1 MGEIPPSA
9 TQTITICAI
18 TNYKM
23 TQTYLEKHVEELTN
37 RVIILEK
44 MVAHLLYE
52 QPEDSRRKI
61 DIPYPTPKRSSY
73 KIPEPTDPDPLLDE
87 AWKVVSKSGKASTS
101 YLQRVMSLGYN
112 RAAIIMD
119 QLEREGVIGP
129 AEGVKP
135 REVLK
140 QYPV

>member
-1 MGEIPPSA
+1 
-9 TQTITICAI
+9 
-18 TNYKM
+18 M

-52 QPEDSRRKI
+52 EPDDSKRKI
-61 DIPYPTPKRSSY
+61 DNPYPTPKRSNDVA
-73 KIPEPTDPDPLLDE
+73 IATEGTDPLFDD
-87 AWKVVSKSGKASTS
+87 AWKIVSKSGKASTS

>member
-1 MGEIPPSA
+1 
-9 TQTITICAI
+9 
-18 TNYKM
+18 M

-52 QPEDSRRKI
+52 EPEASRRKI
-61 DIPYPTPKRSSY
+61 DNPYPTPRKSNY
-73 KIPEPTDPDPLLDE
+73 IATEPIDPDPLFDE
-87 AWKVVSKSGKASTS
+87 AWKIISKSGKASTS

-119 QLEREGVIGP
+119 QLEKEGVIGP
-129 AEGVKP
+129 AEGAKP
-135 REVLK
+135 REILK
-140 QYPV
+140 QHPA

>member
-1 MGEIPPSA
+1 
-9 TQTITICAI
+9 
-18 TNYKM
+18 M

-52 QPEDSRRKI
+52 EQDASKRKI
-61 DIPYPTPKRSSY
+61 DNPHPTPKRTNF
-73 KIPEPTDPDPLLDE
+73 IADDETDTDPLFDD
-87 AWKVVSKSGKASTS
+87 AWKIVSKSGKASTS

-112 RAAIIMD
+112 RACKIMD

-140 QYPV
+140 QYPE